1 MTDKP
6 IVWTVDKAERF
17 ILRSMGNL
25 TPKKIIIKTLMANGM
40 GAKAAEKLYKEAQTD
55 LEPQDNT
62 TLRSSIA
69 YSLSGLLATIEEAIE
84 TAAERED
91 FISHQ
96 QLLRLKQKT
105 LHDYATQF
113 TDKNTDTNK
122 EPSETEVILKLTS
135 IFGSR
140 EE

>member
-25 TPKKIIIKTLMANGM
+25 TPKKIIIKTLMANGI

-113 TDKNTDTNK
+113 TDKSTDREKDT
-122 EPSETEVILKLTS
+122 STTEAILKLTS